1 MATLEELREQYYGDL
16 MKSGQDLIRN
26 LPPLPKETV
35 EGISGAEQ
43 QALDT
48 ARQSIAN
55 RPDYLSMGV
64 GSLGQSALTGAGALQ
79 TGAGALQTAANA
91 AAQAQA
97 STGQF
102 DPASTQ
108 AFMNPY
114 QQQVIDEYTKEMQRQ
129 FNIQQAQRDAQ
140 AVGARAFGGSR
151 QAVLDAEAATGFQRQ
166 LGQGLAGLMS
176 SGYQQAQNAAMQAFE
191 NQQRRGQLAAQ
202 NLANV
207 GRLQTGVGQL
217 QTGIGQ
223 LQTGT
228 GQVFGQFAPIASG
241 VTERDVSTLARIG
254 ATERGIGQAERTADY
269 QNLLRQYQQPFQAL
283 NFQSG
288 ILGGFPTYDQSSTA
302 QIYNPLL
309 TGIQSLF

>member
-1 MATLEELREQYYGDL
+1 MVRVQAQTSIQQYEGVVI
-16 MKSGQDLIRN
+16 KS
-26 LPPLPKETV
+26 TV
-35 EGISGAEQ
+35 GRAA
-43 QALDT
+43 QAL
-48 ARQSIAN
+48 
-55 RPDYLSMGV
+55 
-64 GSLGQSALTGAGALQ
+64 GAGA
-79 TGAGALQTAANA
+79 
-91 AAQAQA
+91 
-97 STGQF
+97 
-102 DPASTQ
+102 
-108 AFMNPY
+108 
-114 QQQVIDEYTKEMQRQ
+114 
-129 FNIQQAQRDAQ
+129 
-140 AVGARAFGGSR
+140 FGGGR
-151 QAVLDAEAATGFQRQ
+151 EGVLEAEAMTGFQRQ

-202 NLANV
+202 NLGNI
-207 GRLQTGVGQL
+207 GRL

-223 LQTGT
+223 M
-228 GQVFGQFAPIASG
+228 FGQFAPISSG

>member
-16 MKSGQDLIRN
+16 MKSGQDLIRD
-26 LPPLPKETV
+26 LPALPKETV

-48 ARQSIAN
+48 ARQSVAQ

-64 GSLGQSALTGAGALQ
+64 GSLGQASL
-79 TGAGALQTAANA
+79 TAANA
-91 AAQAQA
+91 ATQAMGT
-97 STGQF
+97 TGQF

-129 FNIQQAQRDAQ
+129 FDISRQGRAAQ
-140 AVGARAFGGSR
+140 AIGAGAFGGGR
-151 QAVLDAEAATGFQRQ
+151 EGVLEAEAMTGFQRQ

-202 NLANV
+202 NLGNI
-207 GRLQTGVGQL
+207 GRL

-223 LQTGT
+223 M
-228 GQVFGQFAPIASG
+228 FGQFAPIASG

-283 NFQSG
+283 QFQSG